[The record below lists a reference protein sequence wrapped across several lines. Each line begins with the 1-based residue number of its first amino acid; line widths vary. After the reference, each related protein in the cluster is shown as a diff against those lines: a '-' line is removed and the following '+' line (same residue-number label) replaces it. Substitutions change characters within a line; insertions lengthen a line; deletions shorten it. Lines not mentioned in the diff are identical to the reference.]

1 MTPKMETIYH
11 ESVVLNAV
19 QDLRRRLR
27 HAIADASITRIGR
40 SILPSSEGE
49 PQSRSQGR
57 RVDSQSTTEAADTD
71 AETEASPE
79 HVSARHRSF
88 TYRGWRRLKRYGGGS
103 WLYRWLTAEPEP
115 EVIVIDLRETWT
127 AGPIIEWV
135 DNTLRAIAPATLTSG
150 AIVAAAR
157 LRNRLRTRPIRT
169 VSLGMIG
176 VGLIALL
183 VLLTTPDPTGPTL
196 LLVIAVLV
204 LALRGTQST
213 RTWSEL
219 QDTRWYRTL
228 ADAFEPP
235 EPPGSPY
242 DSTEDADDD
251 RSADSER
258 QPRQ

>member
-1 MTPKMETIYH
+1 METIYH
-11 ESVVLNAV
+11 ESVVLNTV

-27 HAIADASITRIGR
+27 HAIDDASITRIGR

-49 PQSRSQGR
+49 SENRSQGR
-57 RVDSQSTTEAADTD
+57 LDDSRSTTEATETD
-71 AETEASPE
+71 SETPPE
-79 HVSARHRSF
+79 HASARRRSF
-88 TYRGWRRLKRYGGGS
+88 TYRGWQRVKRYGGRS

-150 AIVAAAR
+150 AVVTAAR

-169 VSLGMIG
+169 VSLGLIG

-183 VLLTTPDPTGPTL
+183 VLLTTPEPTGPTL

-219 QDTRWYRTL
+219 QDTRWYHIL

-251 RSADSER
+251 RPGDSER
-258 QPRQ
+258 PPRQ